1 MESKSSKVGN
11 KTFVVAILN
20 SIVILLMAIIGVVG
34 IGSLHNS
41 LNSVYRDRVLP
52 MEDIKFISDSY
63 AVSIVDTV
71 HKVRGGLITWEVGSK
86 HVDDAEEIIK
96 ERFNK
101 YISTNLT
108 EEELKYVNVL
118 KEKQKDVNNEIIN
131 LRRILKD
138 KRVDEL
144 NRFSSNVL
152 YQKFDPI
159 TSNLADLT
167 TLQARE
173 AKSEYNYSE
182 KLYVGVLIAFIII
195 TITGF
200 SLIFFNF
207 ISYKKT
213 MLEVQ
218 QIELFNQ
225 SLVNMSSEHDAG
237 DIDVKM
243 DPDLFTGDYKNIVEA
258 VNIMVLGHIN
268 VKKKAMACVAEF
280 GKGNFDAPLEK
291 FPGKKVFINE
301 TIEEVRTNLKNV
313 ISDLNILSQAALEGN
328 LIKRAD
334 ASKHKGDFQGIV
346 KGVNDTLDTIVLP
359 IQEVIK
365 VMQEVSQ
372 GNLKMKLEGDYKGEF
387 LVLKKSLNTTI
398 ESITN
403 VVEELMSAAQEL
415 YSSSLQITDTA
426 NSISSGA
433 SEQAAS
439 AEETT
444 SAIEELTATIS
455 QNTENAKITEG
466 IAIQSSTK
474 AAEGGN
480 AMSDTLN
487 AMRLITEKIKV
498 IEEIASQTNLLAVN
512 ASIEAA
518 RAGEHGLGFSVV
530 ASVVRKLAEGSKIAA
545 KDIQELAKNSL
556 GVAENAESLIKG
568 IIPDTKRT
576 SDLLQEIAA
585 ASGEQKSGMQQI
597 NTAMEQL
604 TVVTQS
610 NAGAAEE
617 MAATS
622 EVLKVNSEKLKTTI
636 SYFKV

>member
-359 IQEVIK
+359 IKEVIK
-365 VMQEVSQ
+365 V
-372 GNLKMKLEGDYKGEF
+372 EGDYKGEF

-530 ASVVRKLAEGSKIAA
+530 ASEVRKLAEGSKIAA